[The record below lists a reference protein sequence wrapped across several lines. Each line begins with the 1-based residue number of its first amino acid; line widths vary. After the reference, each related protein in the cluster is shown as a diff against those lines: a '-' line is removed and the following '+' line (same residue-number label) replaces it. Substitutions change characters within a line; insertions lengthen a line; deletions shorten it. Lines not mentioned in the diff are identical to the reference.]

1 MALNSTIPHTD
12 GLDAAIKA
20 CERKSTLVARLAADD
35 VEHGR
40 KPITFA
46 AVSQWRQIPHERVP
60 QVARVTGVPRWV
72 LRPDLYEHPS
82 VEQRPEVV
90 E

>member
-12 GLDAAIKA
+12 GLLAAVEA
-20 CERKSTLVARLAADD
+20 CERKSVLVARLAADD
-35 VEHGR
+35 EAAGR

-60 QVARVTGVPRWV
+60 QVSRVTGVPRWV
-72 LRPDLYEHPS
+72 LRPDLYERPADA
-82 VEQRPEVV
+82 QRTECTG
-90 E
+90 